1 MGYKDKEKQRDYDR
15 ERMRKARQGRTER
28 AEQSGVEH
36 TRVEQT
42 VTDRRVVHLAEALID
57 PVKKAG
63 LIRLSNALNRKV
75 TGIEE
80 KRVNLNSMVRYGI
93 YGFTF
98 DKIKELL

>member
-1 MGYKDKEKQRDYDR
+1 MGYKDKGKQRDYDR

-28 AEQSGVEH
+28 VEQSGVEH
-36 TRVEQT
+36 T

-63 LIRLSNALNRKV
+63 LIQLSNALNRKV
-75 TGIEE
+75 TGVEG
-80 KRVNLNSMVRYGI
+80 KRVNLNSMVRYGVS
-93 YGFTF
+93 GFTF

>member
-1 MGYKDKEKQRDYDR
+1 MGYKDKGKQRDYDR
-15 ERMRKARQGRTER
+15 ERMRKVRQGRTER
-28 AEQSGVEH
+28 VEQSGVEQ

-57 PVKKAG
+57 PVKRAG
-63 LIRLSNALNRKV
+63 LILLSKALDKKV
-75 TGIEE
+75 TGVEE

-93 YGFTF
+93 SGFTF